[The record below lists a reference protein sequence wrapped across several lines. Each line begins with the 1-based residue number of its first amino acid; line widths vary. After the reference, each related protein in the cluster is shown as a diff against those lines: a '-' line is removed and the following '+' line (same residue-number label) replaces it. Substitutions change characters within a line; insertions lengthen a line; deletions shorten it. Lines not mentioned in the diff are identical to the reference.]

1 MRRVLKNIGSLYLHR
16 DPTARHYLKLW
27 LDAIGGKQS
36 LRNDCLWT
44 YGLGDSAPRVFSK
57 KRDVILFYSKSVDYY
72 FNKPEAERETER
84 RGGRMA
90 EIPSLNDMSRERTG
104 YPMSASGS
112 GVLADQR
119 IAAVQRDAFSTCIMK
134 RSTSS

>member
-44 YGLGDSAPRVFSK
+44 YGLGGSAPRV
-57 KRDVILFYSKSVDYY
+57 YSKSDDYY

-90 EIPSLNDMSRERTG
+90 RNSVLERYVARTNRL
-104 YPMSASGS
+104 SDECLWFWRSG
-112 GVLADQR
+112 
-119 IAAVQRDAFSTCIMK
+119 
-134 RSTSS
+134 